1 MSEIIDLPFELQLFL
16 LVLVQLVL
24 LQHVQLVLVQL
35 VLLVLV
41 QRHPSEA
48 NTTRHHNCSQC
59 KNPSLLVINLKKT
72 CMFLFCFV
80 YDYGL

>member
-41 QRHPSEA
+41 QRSEA
-48 NTTRHHNCSQC
+48 NTTRHLKCSQC
-59 KNPSLLVINLKKT
+59 KNPSRLRQSEKKH
-72 CMFLFCFV
+72 V
-80 YDYGL
+80 SIDID